1 MKVAD
6 ILREKGSRIITVRLN
21 ETVEVAARLLSREKI
36 GALAV
41 KDVVRTEG
49 NTCVGMFSERDVVRA
64 LSEHGTAA
72 LQMTVERL
80 MSKKLVSCSAD
91 DDLNTVIEKMDTHGI
106 RHLPVLEN
114 HSLIG
119 VISVRD
125 VIRVLRGQAISDTAQ
140 PTPR

>member
-6 ILREKGSRIITVRLN
+6 VLKEKGSRIVTVRLN
-21 ETVEVAARLLSREKI
+21 ETVEMAVRLMSRESI

-49 NTCVGMFSERDVVRA
+49 NTCVGMFSERDVVHA
-64 LSEHGTAA
+64 LAELGTAA
-72 LQMTVERL
+72 MQMSVERM
-80 MSKKLVSCSAD
+80 MSKRLISCSPEEE
-91 DDLNTVIEKMDTHGI
+91 LGSVIEKMDTHGI

-114 HSLIG
+114 HTLIG

-125 VIRVLRGQAISDTAQ
+125 VLRVLRSQQLPGSTASAA
-140 PTPR
+140 

>member
-6 ILREKGSRIITVRLN
+6 VLKEKGGRIVTVRLN
-21 ETVEVAARLLSREKI
+21 ETVEMAVRLMSRESI

-49 NTCVGMFSERDVVRA
+49 NTCVGMVSERDVVHA
-64 LSEHGTAA
+64 LAEHGTAA
-72 LQMTVERL
+72 MQMSVERM
-80 MSKKLVSCSAD
+80 MSKRLISCSPEEE
-91 DDLNTVIEKMDTHGI
+91 LGSVIEKMDTHGI

-114 HSLIG
+114 HTLIG

-125 VIRVLRGQAISDTAQ
+125 VLRVLRSQQLPGNAASAA
-140 PTPR
+140 

>member
-6 ILREKGSRIITVRLN
+6 VLKEKGSRIVTVRLN
-21 ETVEVAARLLSREKI
+21 ESVEMAVRLMSREHI

-49 NTCVGMFSERDVVRA
+49 NTCVGIFSERDVVHA
-64 LSEHGTAA
+64 LAEHGLAA
-72 LQMTVERL
+72 MQLSVERL
-80 MSKKLVSCSAD
+80 MSRKLIACAPD
-91 DDLNTVIEKMDTHGI
+91 DDLSSVIEKMDTHVI

-114 HSLIG
+114 HTLIG

-125 VIRVLRGQAISDTAQ
+125 VLRVLRSQELLRGAASAS
-140 PTPR
+140 